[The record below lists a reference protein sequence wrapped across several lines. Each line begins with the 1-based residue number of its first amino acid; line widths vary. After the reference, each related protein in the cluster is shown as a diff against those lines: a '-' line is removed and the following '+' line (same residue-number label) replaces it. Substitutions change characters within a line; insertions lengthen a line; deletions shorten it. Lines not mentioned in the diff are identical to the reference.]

1 MIDELVQRE
10 TTIAWPDY
18 GLWEYLLVVPPA
30 KTVYEKMVAHK
41 EAFATAY
48 KHPMARHT
56 KPHITVANFLAK
68 EAMEETL
75 IRWMQ
80 NIFKTHTSFHVALS
94 NFNGFAPHTIYVT
107 ISDAAPFQALAQ
119 SLQVLDGFI
128 QANDCPPLYTV
139 QHPHLTLARKLPATL
154 YRQAMQQY
162 ATQPFD
168 ASFVAHELLLLK
180 RSHQHKSCQTI
191 NRFHL
196 PPGQLN
202 LFN

>member
-1 MIDELVQRE
+1 MIDGLVPRE

-30 KTVYEKMVAHK
+30 QPVYEKVA
-41 EAFATAY
+41 AY
-48 KHPMARHT
+48 KEVFSDTYKHYRAAVT

-80 NIFKTHTSFHVALS
+80 NIFKTHTSFLVTLTG
-94 NFNGFAPHTIYVT
+94 FNGFAPHTLYIT
-107 ISDAAPFQALAQ
+107 IENAAPFQALAT
-119 SLQVLDGFI
+119 SLQALDGFI

-139 QHPHLTLARKLPATL
+139 QHPHLTLARKLSPTL
-154 YRQAMQQY
+154 YRQAMQHY
-162 ATQPFD
+162 ATQPFA

-180 RSHQHKSCQTI
+180 RSHQYDACKTL